1 MNLLKRTAPL
11 VVVALVLGSAGCS
24 QSSTDAAIT
33 TRVKHAFSKD
43 AALKGTQVAVS
54 TDKNVVHLSGTV
66 QSRTERATLIAV
78 ARKVDGVKGVKTDLV
93 VQDAQPKTAPK
104 TAAKPQQKPVAQ
116 ARAKPKEKPAQR
128 RVTLHQPDLYG
139 R

>member
-1 MNLLKRTAPL
+1 MNLLKRTIPL
-11 VVVALVLGSAGCS
+11 LVAALVLGIAGCS

-33 TRVKHAFSKD
+33 TRVKHAFSKE
-43 AALKGTQVAVS
+43 AALKGTKVDVA
-54 TDKNVVHLSGTV
+54 TEKNVVHLSGTV

-93 VQDAQPKTAPK
+93 VQDAQPKTA
-104 TAAKPQQKPVAQ
+104 TKPQQKPVAQ
-116 ARAKPKEKPAQR
+116 ARAKPKQAPAPR
-128 RVTLHQPDLYG
+128 RVVHQPDLYG